1 MQYTFTDGDLLV
13 FMNMET
19 FEEQRID
26 KAKIENVLLMKEG
39 LSCTVTLWNDNV
51 IDVQLPPNVSYK
63 GTITP
68 NYLSL
73 YCQSLSPP

>member
-63 GTITP
+63 GAITP

-73 YCQSLSPP
+73 YFQILSLP